1 MKIPDYL
8 RRNQESLGAK
18 ILYLFAGLIVIIY
31 FLFAAFFIYHE
42 SKSEKLHL
50 ISSGRQLSSLLA
62 HNAKLGVFTENAD
75 LLKDPVGGIL
85 QNREVML
92 VQVFTADGKVLKTQ
106 KSPYRETREKNV
118 KGVFSM
124 QERAIDTL
132 SKSRSISYSI
142 DENKIEFWAPV
153 ISNPSFNEEDL
164 FFDGGPSSSEMKV
177 TGFIR
182 ILLTTEFMKK
192 NLRGIFLKSILIPV
206 LLLIPALIVTYLLV
220 RGVTKPLRRLTVE
233 AKALGAGHPVDKVF
247 VERRDEVGKLAE
259 AFNNMADSLRKR
271 DSEKQQLEDQ
281 LRQAQKMEAI
291 GTLAGGIAHDFNNIL
306 GAMIGYIE
314 LLQQRGE
321 DADFVR
327 RGLEQLMSSAEKGE
341 TLVKSLLAYSKKQAI
356 YPERVNLNVIAGSI
370 EGILTRLLHEK
381 IDLKIDLAE
390 EDLNILADPV
400 QIERVLM
407 NLAANARDAMQG
419 GGILAVRTR
428 RVRCSEFR
436 AWGREKFTAELQ
448 AKCSGSNT
456 DFAEISVTDTGAG
469 MDKQTKERIFDPFF
483 TTKKAGA
490 GTGLGLSIVYGIVR
504 QHNGYIYVDSEPGKG
519 TAFRIYLPLCANAEA
534 EKQETGPETMDN
546 AD

>member
-1 MKIPDYL
+1 MIISKFL
-8 RRNQESLGAK
+8 KRHQESLGAK

-31 FLFAAFFIYHE
+31 SLFAAFFIHHE
-42 SKSEKLHL
+42 GESERQHL
-50 ISSGRQLSSLLA
+50 ISSGRQLTSLLA

-75 LLKDPVGGIL
+75 LLKDPVEGIL
-85 QNREVML
+85 QDREVML
-92 VQVFTADGKVLKTQ
+92 VQVFTADGRVLKTQ
-106 KSPYRETREKNV
+106 KSPYKETRAKTV
-118 KGVFSM
+118 KGVFKM
-124 QERAIDTL
+124 HEEEIETL
-132 SKSRSISYSI
+132 RKSRSISYSM
-142 DENKIEFWAPV
+142 DEDKIEFWSPV
-153 ISNPSFNEEDL
+153 LSNPSFNEEEL
-164 FFDGGPSSSEMKV
+164 FFDEGPARNEMKV

-182 ILLTTEFMKK
+182 ILLTTEYMDK

-206 LLLIPALIVTYLLV
+206 LLLIPALIVTFILV

-233 AKALGAGHPVDKVF
+233 AKALGAGHPVDKIF

-259 AFNNMADSLRKR
+259 AFNNMADSLKKR
-271 DSEKQQLEDQ
+271 ETEKQQLEDQ

-321 DADFVR
+321 DEDFVR

-356 YPERVNLNVIAGSI
+356 YPERVNLNVIAGNI
-370 EGILTRLLHEK
+370 EGLLIRLLHEN

-407 NLAANARDAMQG
+407 NLAANARDAMSG
-419 GGILAVRTR
+419 GGILTVQTRKVRSQK
-428 RVRCSEFR
+428 SEAR
-436 AWGREKFTAELQ
+436 SQSTEHTTQTNSQL
-448 AKCSGSNT
+448 SNT
-456 DFAEISVTDTGAG
+456 DFAEISVTDTGDG
-469 MDKQTKERIFDPFF
+469 MNRQAKERIFDPFF
-483 TTKKAGA
+483 TTKKSGA

-519 TAFRIYLPLCANAEA
+519 TAFRIYLPLCPSTVDA
-534 EKQETGPETMDN
+534 
-546 AD
+546 